1 MKSKNAI
8 MAAGAAL
15 AVLLSVCL
23 FLCLKTEP
31 CRITIYEVTDPAR
44 MNDRLLNH
52 EQVTLVRHYRM
63 SDGSWRTEDNSY
75 LYRLEIAG
83 KRNNEAQVTTF
94 IYLSNRKEI
103 SFEEAWRASGLSSNM
118 GDYFS
123 PDEAKYIGFK

>member
-23 FLCLKTEP
+23 FLCLKTGP
-31 CRITIYEVTDPAR
+31 CRTAIYEVTDPAR
-44 MNDRLLNH
+44 MNDCLMNH

-63 SDGSWRTEDNSY
+63 SDGSWQTEDNSY

-83 KRNNEAQVTTF
+83 KRDNEARVTTL

-118 GDYFS
+118 NDYFS
-123 PDEAKYIGFK
+123 PDEARYIGFK